1 MLRVAVPL
9 AAIGALGIATQ
20 TAAAQ
25 TATETSTSIP
35 ISISDRSLSFG
46 QSLVLSGRAAGEKG
60 QVELQFRPR
69 GTAAWKRIGRHTP
82 ARDGRFRFTPK
93 LSRTG
98 ALRVVTV
105 PKPASRETVGSA
117 GGRTSRE
124 RGVVVAGRIG
134 LRQAKLA
141 VNRGEKA
148 LVRGTLTPGVAG
160 RSVVLEKASGKKWVR
175 IGRDKTDSKGR
186 FSLAAKTSSTSSAP
200 VRVRFAGDR
209 RNAGA
214 KRTAGRLAVLRP
226 ALASRYDA
234 YGGPLA
240 CGGSLGYSAMVVA
253 HKSLPCGTKVTIR
266 YRGRTAQA
274 VVRDRGP
281 YVGGREFDLAG
292 AVARKLGFN
301 GVGTIYVATSR

>member
-1 MLRVAVPL
+1 MLRVAGSL
-9 AAIGALGIATQ
+9 AAIGALGIVTTE

-25 TATETSTSIP
+25 TATATDTSIP
-35 ISISDRSLSFG
+35 ISISDRSLVFG
-46 QSLVLSGRAAGEKG
+46 QALVLSGRAAGEKG

-69 GTAAWKRIGRHTP
+69 GAAAWQRVGRRTP

-98 ALRVVTV
+98 AIRVVTV
-105 PKPASRETVGSA
+105 PLPASRETTGST

-124 RGVVVAGRIG
+124 RGVAVAGRIG
-134 LRQAKLA
+134 LRKANLA
-141 VNRGEKA
+141 VQRGERA
-148 LVRGTLTPGVAG
+148 SVAGTLTPAVAG
-160 RSVVLEKASGKKWVR
+160 RAVVLEKADGKSWR
-175 IGRDKTDSKGR
+175 QIGRTKTDSKGR
-186 FSLAAKTSSTSSAP
+186 FTVGVKAASGSAP
-200 VRVRFAGDR
+200 VRVSFAGDSK
-209 RNAGA
+209 NAAA

-226 ALASRYDA
+226 ALASMYTD

-240 CGGSLGYSAMVVA
+240 CGGSLGYNAMVVA
-253 HKSLPCGTKVTIR
+253 NKSLPCGTKLTIR